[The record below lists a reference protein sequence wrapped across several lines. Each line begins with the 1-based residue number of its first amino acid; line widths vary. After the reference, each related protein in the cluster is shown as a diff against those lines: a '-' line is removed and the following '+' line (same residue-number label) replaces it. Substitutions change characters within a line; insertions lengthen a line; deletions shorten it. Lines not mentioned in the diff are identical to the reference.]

1 MQALGLKLLR
11 TIDRPEYKVVNP
23 LFTKHYYYLS
33 SMFMNE
39 SLAPSS
45 IYKALLNLPL
55 FCVASNLQY
64 TIAILGYA
72 EEDQT
77 TILELT
83 YNYGV
88 TEYTK
93 GNAYAQVDLFCN
105 LFHIFSNQSIS
116 AILIPDTFVS
126 YMLLDCYQY

>member
-1 MQALGLKLLR
+1 MIYHLR
-11 TIDRPEYKVVNP
+11 I
-23 LFTKHYYYLS
+23 S
-33 SMFMNE
+33 SLIEFSPFFIVGN
-39 SLAPSS
+39 
-45 IYKALLNLPL
+45 I
-55 FCVASNLQY
+55 LQY

-93 GNAYAQVDLFCN
+93 GNAYAQV
-105 LFHIFSNQSIS
+105 
-116 AILIPDTFVS
+116 T
-126 YMLLDCYQY
+126 